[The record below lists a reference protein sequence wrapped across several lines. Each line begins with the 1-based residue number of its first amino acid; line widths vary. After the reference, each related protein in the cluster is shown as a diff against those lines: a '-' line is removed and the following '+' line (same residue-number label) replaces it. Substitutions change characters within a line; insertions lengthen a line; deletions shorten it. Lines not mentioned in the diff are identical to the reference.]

1 MRIVCP
7 SCNAQY
13 EIDVSLLPDEGR
25 EVQCSACGNIWFQEG
40 AVPSKA
46 ARPTPAPSP
55 LTEKSEATASAVPR
69 KSPEV
74 TPPPPPADHTPEL
87 PDEVEEALES
97 DDPETPQPAARQ
109 PKPVD
114 EKVLDILRDEAEFE
128 AKLRAREA
136 SGLET
141 QPELGL
147 LGTAPW
153 PSKPEATEK
162 ASTAQSD
169 EVRSAQSKSSF
180 PDIDD
185 ISASLEPI
193 GRGRSKNTAFE
204 VPATSDAKKRSF
216 LSGLILPIALAL
228 ILVALYLAAPSII
241 GAVPATEPALTGYV
255 STVDGIRS
263 AILGLLGL

>member
-13 EIDVSLLPDEGR
+13 EIDVSLLPDDGR
-25 EVQCSACGNIWFQEG
+25 EVQCSACGNIWFQQG
-40 AVPSKA
+40 AVPPKA
-46 ARPTPAPSP
+46 ARPAPAPGHV
-55 LTEKSEATASAVPR
+55 TETDAAPAGAGPR
-69 KSPEV
+69 KNPKD
-74 TPPPPPADHTPEL
+74 TAPPLEDHTPEL
-87 PDEVEEALES
+87 PDEADEALEIEE
-97 DDPETPQPAARQ
+97 PEIPQPAARQ

-128 AKLRAREA
+128 AKQRAREA

-153 PSKPEATEK
+153 PSKPEATET
-162 ASTAQSD
+162 ASAPLRDDARPAQS
-169 EVRSAQSKSSF
+169 ASSF

-185 ISASLEPI
+185 ISESLEPI
-193 GRGRSKNTAFE
+193 GRGRNKKTEVE

-216 LSGLILPIALAL
+216 LSGLMLPVALAL
-228 ILVALYLAAPSII
+228 ILVALYLAAPAII

-255 STVDGIRS
+255 STVDGMRG
-263 AILGLLGL
+263 AILNLLEL